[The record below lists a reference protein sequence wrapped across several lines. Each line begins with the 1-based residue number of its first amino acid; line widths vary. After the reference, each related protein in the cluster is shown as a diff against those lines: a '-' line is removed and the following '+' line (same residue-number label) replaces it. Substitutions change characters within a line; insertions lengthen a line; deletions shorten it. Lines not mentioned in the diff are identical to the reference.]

1 MSRKLSAGAK
11 QALVLLVISGGIL
24 SCFFVVSGAA
34 NQLSLLRPR
43 WNVPALKLAN
53 ETIEIDAQTNF
64 PLAPLGVN
72 DFNATLQSPF
82 GNFSLAIQSVTQN
95 ENSIHAVAKFPSS
108 VALDVLYD
116 LKISAGGMQDVQR
129 HAVKV
134 LSAYK
139 SEFTFIVWCDTQVG
153 YSQDYEEN
161 WIRTYDLVNA
171 MVDAANVLSPEFII
185 LCGDITE
192 SALKSEYQFM
202 YEQCM
207 RLNVPIFVG
216 PGNHD
221 YFGTAEYQRWCQYTN
236 FTFDYGPNYHFDYI
250 DTGMNLDALR
260 DQYFNW
266 LAADLAAHS
275 SSAVK
280 IVGGHAPPYQCNPG
294 TGGQAFNKN
303 FENHQQ
309 DFVSLL
315 DANNVTAYIYGHD
328 HKDKINYSN
337 CTVIPANSTT
347 KKTWYIQTASGRE
360 DGAFRIMHFK
370 NKQMLNVTSLVNK
383 TTSLRSQNASFVALP
398 RWTNMNLPQPAYIPY
413 LDTAVNASRANDLNA
428 APVHAI
434 DCNVTNRFSQET
446 FTSMTV
452 LLNILSSSP
461 SITTSSNGTVSVR
474 IEKRTDMQN
483 AYTVTFQ
490 FTLGPKSGIRLTATG
505 AS

>member
-24 SCFFVVSGAA
+24 SCFLVVSGAE

-53 ETIEIDAQTNF
+53 ETIEIDAQTDF
-64 PLAPLGVN
+64 PLASVS

-82 GNFSLAIQSVTQN
+82 GNFPLTIQPVSQSGA
-95 ENSIHAVAKFPSS
+95 SIHVVASFPSS
-108 VALDVLYD
+108 VIPDVLYD
-116 LKISAGGMQDVQR
+116 LKISVGGMQDVQR

-192 SALKSEYQFM
+192 SAMKSEYQFM

-207 RLNVPIFVG
+207 RLNVPIFIG

-250 DTGMNLDALR
+250 DTGMNLDAFR

-328 HKDKINYSN
+328 HKDKINYGN

-347 KKTWYIQTASGRE
+347 KKTWFIQTSSGRE
-360 DGAFRIMHFK
+360 DGGFRVIHFK
-370 NKQMLNVTSLVNK
+370 NKQMLDVTSLVNAS
-383 TTSLRSQNASFVALP
+383 TGQRSQNASFIALP
-398 RWTNMNLPQPAYIPY
+398 RWTDMKKPQPDYIPY
-413 LDTAVNASRANDLNA
+413 LETTVNASRANDLSA
-428 APVHAI
+428 EPVHAI
-434 DCNVTNRFSQET
+434 VCNVTNRFSQET
-446 FTSMTV
+446 FVNMTV
-452 LLNILSSSP
+452 SLNILSSSP
-461 SITTSSNGTVSVR
+461 LIKTNLASVK
-474 IEKRTDMQN
+474 IVKRTDMQN
-483 AYTVTFQ
+483 AYTVKFD
-490 FTLGPKSGIRLTATG
+490 FTLGPKSSILLNATG
-505 AS
+505 VS